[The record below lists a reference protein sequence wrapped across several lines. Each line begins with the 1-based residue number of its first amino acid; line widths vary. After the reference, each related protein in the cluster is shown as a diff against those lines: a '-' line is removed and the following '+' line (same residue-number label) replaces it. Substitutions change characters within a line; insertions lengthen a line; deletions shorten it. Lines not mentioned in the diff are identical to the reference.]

1 MKEPHGV
8 EDVSRSFMVMRP
20 TPRGATLT
28 DGPIEADEN
37 CRLLILPKKK
47 FPTSSKE
54 RDMGFVEKAGVS
66 MKTLHDTFVAPETYG
81 TATRGERT
89 KQDAKPYAEGVYA
102 ITSTRRAS
110 HLAYILTI
118 PSEVSDI
125 QHDFGLRNRGSWIVQ
140 SKNPKYPGPSY
151 AQLPHPPEYPE
162 Q

>member
-1 MKEPHGV
+1 
-8 EDVSRSFMVMRP
+8 MRP

-28 DGPIEADEN
+28 DGPIGADEN

-54 RDMGFVEKAGVS
+54 RDMGFVEKAAVS
-66 MKTLHDTFVAPETYG
+66 MKTLQETFVAGMQYET
-81 TATRGERT
+81 TTRGERT
-89 KQDAKPYAEGVYA
+89 RSDAKPYAEGVYA

-118 PSEVSDI
+118 PSEIGDI
-125 QHDFGLRNRGSWIVQ
+125 QHDFGLRDRGSWIVQ